1 MAQQLRALNGFQ
13 GDLGSIPNTYLGQLI
28 ITYNS
33 SSNVLFLTLHTE
45 GTQTYTPTHTQI
57 K

>member
-45 GTQTYTPTHTQI
+45 GTQTYTPTHTHI